1 MKILDLCVVLGFTK
15 IMDNWH
21 LIPFCLVV
29 IILWIHSQRK
39 HKIKQIKK
47 TSQIYKLGEFVTE
60 AIRLLGSRLNLSV
73 PQFLI
78 VNSWSL
84 VTLSLQLLPMLTVHT
99 FYFLNSRNQIK
110 NIKSGENS

>member
-1 MKILDLCVVLGFTK
+1 MKILELCVVLGFTK
-15 IMDNWH
+15 IMNDWH

-47 TSQIYKLGEFVTE
+47 KTNQIQKLGEFVMD
-60 AIRLLGSRLNLSV
+60 AIRLLGSRLNVSL

-78 VNSWSL
+78 VNS
-84 VTLSLQLLPMLTVHT
+84 
-99 FYFLNSRNQIK
+99 
-110 NIKSGENS
+110 